1 LDGKL
6 YRNLGLLGFTI
17 IGNVKPY
24 LCTTPYDNNSNE
36 VSIKLFIESEIKDC
50 IIEDLL
56 EAIENDLEE
65 GHNCNPEKWVKE
77 MWERGL
83 L

>member
-1 LDGKL
+1 MDGKL
-6 YRNLGLLGFTI
+6 YMNLELMGFTI
-17 IGNVKPY
+17 IGNIKPY

-36 VSIKLFIESEIKDC
+36 VSGNLFIEFEIKQ
-50 IIEDLL
+50 IIIDDLL
-56 EAIENDLEE
+56 DAIENDLEE